1 MKSEKGITL
10 VALILIIV
18 LLLVLAAVTVALVLS
33 NETEAPA
40 VEPGTSVVDQ
50 TPVVDETVTDEND
63 IVIGWEQIEVIGEDT
78 ILVRGECC
86 NRPSP
91 PPHSKNDLL
100 ERVIGG

>member
-18 LLLVLAAVTVALVLS
+18 LLLVLDAVTVALVLS

-63 IVIGWEQIEVIGEDT
+63 IENTVEDDTTPVVDEV
-78 ILVRGECC
+78 
-86 NRPSP
+86 PAA
-91 PPHSKNDLL
+91 
-100 ERVIGG
+100 

>member
-40 VEPGTSVVDQ
+40 VEPGTSIVDQ
-50 TPVVDETVTDEND
+50 EPVDETVTSEEDIENTVEDDATPVVDEV
-63 IVIGWEQIEVIGEDT
+63 
-78 ILVRGECC
+78 
-86 NRPSP
+86 PAA
-91 PPHSKNDLL
+91 
-100 ERVIGG
+100 

>member
-18 LLLVLAAVTVALVLS
+18 LWLVLAAVTVALVLS

-63 IVIGWEQIEVIGEDT
+63 IENTVEDDTTPVVDEV
-78 ILVRGECC
+78 
-86 NRPSP
+86 PAA
-91 PPHSKNDLL
+91 
-100 ERVIGG
+100 